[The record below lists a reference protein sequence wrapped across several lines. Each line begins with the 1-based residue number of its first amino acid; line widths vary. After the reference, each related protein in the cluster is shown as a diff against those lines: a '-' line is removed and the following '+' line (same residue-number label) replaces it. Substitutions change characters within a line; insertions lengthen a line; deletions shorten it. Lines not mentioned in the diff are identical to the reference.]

1 MAVEYGM
8 FTPSRMESWKKNL
21 YVLWGTQFLAMV
33 GVNLIVPFL
42 PFYIRQL
49 GVTNDQELARW
60 SGVIFAAPFLTAFI
74 ATPVWGALGDRYGR
88 KLMVVRAIFGLGLS
102 QILIGLSGDVYQLL
116 AFRLL
121 QGLISGYIAASLAL
135 VSISTPT
142 EKIGYALGLLQT
154 ATAGGTVLGPAIGG
168 ILADFMSYHDIFF
181 IIAAICGLGGL
192 LIMKMVREEVRPT
205 PEGPQPTVL
214 ENIRFVATNRK
225 LRTIGILILLA
236 QAGALMIEPIF
247 ALFIEQFK
255 TSTKYLSTLVG
266 VIFSIAGIFMVISAP
281 WWGKRNDRIGYRKNL
296 TIAAS
301 GTGLAYAAH
310 MLVPGLISLGFL
322 RAGLGFFRG
331 GILHSLFSLTS
342 RHVPAARRGGII
354 GIVSSLAILGNSL
367 GPLAG
372 GFIAERFGIIP
383 VFSVNSVIFLL
394 IAVTVWRSDI
404 DRVVNGSAM
413 GGSQTE
419 PVVPG
424 QPTQPTSPIAR
435 DADGP
440 A

>member
-1 MAVEYGM
+1 MEY
-8 FTPSRMESWKKNL
+8 WKKNL

-33 GVNLIVPFL
+33 GMNLIVPFL
-42 PFYIRQL
+42 PFYIRHL

-60 SGVIFAAPFLTAFI
+60 SGVIFAAPFLTAFF

-88 KLMVVRAIFGLGLS
+88 KLMVVRAIFGLGLA
-102 QILIGLSGDVYQLL
+102 QILIGMSADVYQLL

-168 ILADFMSYHDIFF
+168 ILADVMSYHDIFF
-181 IIAAICGLGGL
+181 ITAALCVLGGF
-192 LIMKMVREEVRPT
+192 LIMKLVREEVHAA
-205 PEGPQPTVL
+205 PEGPQPTVM
-214 ENIRFVATNRK
+214 ENVRFVATNRK
-225 LRTIGILILLA
+225 LRTIGLLILLA

-255 TSTKYLSTLVG
+255 TSTKYISTIVG
-266 VIFSIAGIFMVISAP
+266 IIFSIAGIFMVISAP

-310 MLVPGLISLGFL
+310 MIVPGLVSLGFL

-354 GIVSSLAILGNSL
+354 GIASSLAILGNSL

-372 GFIAERFGIIP
+372 GLIAERFGIVS
-383 VFSVNSVIFLL
+383 VFSVNSLIFLL
-394 IAVTVWRSDI
+394 IAAIVWNSDI
-404 DRVVNGSAM
+404 DREA
-413 GGSQTE
+413 
-419 PVVPG
+419 PG
-424 QPTQPTSPIAR
+424 PSLQVQPTGPSTPIAR

-440 A
+440 T

>member
-1 MAVEYGM
+1 MRY
-8 FTPSRMESWKKNL
+8 WKKNL

-42 PFYIRQL
+42 PFYIRHL
-49 GVTNDQELARW
+49 GVTGEQELARW
-60 SGVIFAAPFLTAFI
+60 SGIIFAAPFATAFF
-74 ATPVWGALGDRYGR
+74 ATPVWGTLGDRYGR
-88 KLMVVRAIFGLGLS
+88 KVMVVRAIVGLGLS

-168 ILADFMSYHDIFF
+168 VLADLISYQAIFF
-181 IIAAICGLGGL
+181 IIAGFCFLGGF
-192 LIMKMVREEVRPT
+192 LIWKLVREDVLPPAGQVTPT
-205 PEGPQPTVL
+205 IM
-214 ENIRFVATNRK
+214 ENIRYVAAHPQ
-225 LRTIGILILLA
+225 LRTIGFLILCG

-255 TSTKYLSTLVG
+255 SDTKFLSTLVG
-266 VIFSIAGIFMVISAP
+266 GIFSIAGVFMVISAP
-281 WWGKRNDRIGYRKNL
+281 WWGKRNDRLGYRKNL
-296 TIAAS
+296 VSAVT
-301 GTGLAYAAH
+301 GTGLSYAAH
-310 MLVPGLISLGFL
+310 AFVPNLVSLGFL

-342 RHVPAARRGGII
+342 HHVGPERRGGVI
-354 GIVSSLAILGNSL
+354 GIASSLSILGNTI
-367 GPLAG
+367 GPIAG
-372 GFIAERFGIIP
+372 GMIAAHFGITT
-383 VFSVNSVIFLL
+383 VFGVNSILFLVMAMVITKANLDPPRDP
-394 IAVTVWRSDI
+394 V
-404 DRVVNGSAM
+404 
-413 GGSQTE
+413 

-424 QPTQPTSPIAR
+424 GENSYT
-435 DADGP
+435 
-440 A
+440 

>member
-1 MAVEYGM
+1 LNYPANWV
-8 FTPSRMESWKKNL
+8 FSSILMEHWKKNL

-33 GVNLIVPFL
+33 GMNLIVPFL

-60 SGVIFAAPFLTAFI
+60 TGLIFAAPFLTAVI

-88 KLMVVRAIFGLGLS
+88 KMMVVRAIIGLGVA
-102 QILIGLSGDVYQLL
+102 QILIGMAGDVYQLL

-121 QGLISGYIAASLAL
+121 QGLISGFIAASLAL
-135 VSISTPT
+135 ASVSTPT
-142 EKIGYALGLLQT
+142 EKIGYALGILQT

-168 ILADFMSYHDIFF
+168 ILADVMPYHYIFF
-181 IIAAICGLGGL
+181 ITAALCFIGGV
-192 LIMKMVREEVRPT
+192 LIWKLVREEPLGA
-205 PEGPQPTVL
+205 PAGPQPSVFQ
-214 ENIRFVATNRK
+214 NIRYVATHRK
-225 LRTIGILILLA
+225 LRTIGLLILFA

-247 ALFIEQFK
+247 ALFIERFGA
-255 TSTKYLSTLVG
+255 STKYLSTVVG
-266 VIFSIAGIFMVISAP
+266 LIFSVAGLSMVIAAP

-296 TIAAS
+296 AAAAA
-301 GTGLAYAAH
+301 GTGVAYAAH
-310 MLVPGLISLGFL
+310 MVVPGLVSLVFL

-342 RHVPAARRGGII
+342 RHVAADRRGGIM
-354 GIVSSLAILGNSL
+354 GIASSLAILGNSL

-372 GFIAERFGIIP
+372 GFIAERFGLVS

-394 IAVTVWRSDI
+394 IAVTAWRSDI
-404 DRVVNGSAM
+404 DRDTLTADAPA
-413 GGSQTE
+413 GGS
-419 PVVPG
+419 PPAPD
-424 QPTQPTSPIAR
+424 PTAPIDR

-440 A
+440 T

>member
-1 MAVEYGM
+1 MQY
-8 FTPSRMESWKKNL
+8 WKKNL

-60 SGVIFAAPFLTAFI
+60 SGLIFAAPFLTAFV
-74 ATPVWGALGDRYGR
+74 AAPLWGTLGDRYGR

-102 QILIGLSGDVYQLL
+102 QILIGMAGDVYQLL

-181 IIAAICGLGGL
+181 IIAGLCCLGGI
-192 LIMKMVREEVRPT
+192 LIIRLVREEVQAA
-205 PEGPQPTVL
+205 PEGTQPTVM
-214 ENIRFVATNRK
+214 ENIRYVATNRK
-225 LRTIGILILLA
+225 LRTIGVLILLA

-255 TSTKYLSTLVG
+255 TPTRYLSTLVG
-266 VIFSIAGIFMVISAP
+266 IIFSIAGVFMVISAP
-281 WWGKRNDRIGYRKNL
+281 WWGNRNDRIGYRKNL
-296 TIAAS
+296 AIAAS
-301 GTGLAYAAH
+301 GTGIAYAAH
-310 MLVPGLISLGFL
+310 MIVPGLVSLGFL

-342 RHVPAARRGGII
+342 RHVPPGRRGGII
-354 GIVSSLAILGNSL
+354 GIASSLAILGNSL

-372 GFIAERFGIIP
+372 GFIAEHFGIVS
-383 VFSVNSVIFLL
+383 VFSVNSLIFLL
-394 IAVTVWRSDI
+394 IASIAWNSDI
-404 DRVVNGSAM
+404 DRGIPA
-413 GGSQTE
+413 
-419 PVVPG
+419 PAAPA
-424 QPTQPTSPIAR
+424 PPPPPIAR